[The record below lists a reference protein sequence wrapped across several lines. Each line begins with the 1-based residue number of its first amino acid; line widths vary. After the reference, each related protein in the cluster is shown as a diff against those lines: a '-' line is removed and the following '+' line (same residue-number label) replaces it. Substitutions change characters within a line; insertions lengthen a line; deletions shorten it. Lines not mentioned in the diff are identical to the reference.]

1 MERRSLAMSHPDLEV
16 SPLAEAAAHAGAL
29 DAAEVVGLVAAAD
42 DVLWSYS
49 PLLDRTLYLHPTSP
63 GASRAVDAGAWRAAV
78 HPDDRERFAAALQQA
93 FATGQAELVYRMCR
107 ADGEVRWLH
116 DRARRVDDPDGG
128 VRIVGFARDVTGF
141 KRTETHAELMDAVVA
156 TVSEG
161 LSVSDERGRCSVFN
175 PQMETITG
183 YTQADAERA
192 GLFTRLFP
200 DRGVRKR
207 AVATMAQAWRGED
220 LVNQQWR
227 IVRKDGRPRDV
238 LISTRILGQG
248 GARRLLAA
256 VRDITERC
264 RSDEERWAVERR
276 LREAERLESLGV
288 MAGGIAHDFNNL
300 LTSVLGYADLA
311 LRELPPASPARELI
325 ESAVDGARRAAE
337 LTQQMLAYSG
347 HGRFVVAPLDL
358 SAIARDMLRL
368 LEVSISKKCKLVLEL
383 DDHLPPIEADAG
395 QVRQVVMNLA
405 INASEAIG
413 DGSGQITIRTGVTEC
428 DHDQLNQFYLDPK
441 IEPGTYV
448 FLDVTDDGCGMSK
461 ETIAR
466 IFEPFF
472 TTKFTGRGLGLSALL
487 GIVRGHRGAV
497 RIYSEVGR
505 GSTFR
510 VLFPLSRATSIPA
523 APKEPTTRAWRGHG
537 IALVV
542 DDDASVAALAGRML
556 ESLGFSVVY
565 AGDGHQ
571 ALEVYAAHAAEV
583 RLVLLDVTM
592 PQLDGEGTLGELRA
606 RHGDVKVILSSGY
619 DESTAMQRIA
629 AQGRPAF
636 IQKPYRFSQFA
647 ALVREV
653 VGSTDSK

>member
-300 LTSVLGYADLA
+300 LHAILGFAEVAALATAPGSPAADA
-311 LRELPPASPARELI
+311 LRQVEIAGL
-325 ESAVDGARRAAE
+325 RAAE
-337 LTQQMLAYSG
+337 LTRQMLAYAGRS
-347 HGRFVVAPLDL
+347 RFVPRIVDL
-358 SAIARDMLRL
+358 SRIAERARPL
-368 LEVSISKKCKLVLEL
+368 LAASLAPGQRLEL
-383 DDHLPPIEADAG
+383 DLAGELPPADADPA
-395 QVRQVVMNLA
+395 QIRQVLINLVA
-405 INASEAIG
+405 NASEALG
-413 DGSGQITIRTGVTEC
+413 ERGGRVVLRTGSLRC
-428 DHDQLNQFYLDPK
+428 DRDYLAACYPDDGLS
-441 IEPGTYV
+441 PGTYV
-448 FLDVTDDGCGMSK
+448 FLEVEDDGCGM
-461 ETIAR
+461 TPAVR
-466 IFEPFF
+466 GRLFDPFF
-472 TTKFTGRGLGLSALL
+472 STKFTGRGLGLAAVL
-487 GIVRGHRGAV
+487 GVVRGHRGALAV
-497 RIYSEVGR
+497 TSAPGVG
-505 GSTFR
+505 TVMR
-510 VLFPLSRATSIPA
+510 VLLPA
-523 APKEPTTRAWRGHG
+523 AYG
-537 IALVV
+537 
-542 DDDASVAALAGRML
+542 LA
-556 ESLGFSVVY
+556 
-565 AGDGHQ
+565 
-571 ALEVYAAHAAEV
+571 
-583 RLVLLDVTM
+583 
-592 PQLDGEGTLGELRA
+592 
-606 RHGDVKVILSSGY
+606 
-619 DESTAMQRIA
+619 
-629 AQGRPAF
+629 
-636 IQKPYRFSQFA
+636 
-647 ALVREV
+647 
-653 VGSTDSK
+653 